1 MLILNDLIQQKIGAV
16 ASATHFYC
24 LYIIASTFV
33 AKATA
38 PYLGLPDLVIA
49 QNAQQK
55 GNKVFSL
62 EKHFRLLSQ
71 VLKIE
76 LYQ

>member
-1 MLILNDLIQQKIGAV
+1 M

-38 PYLGLPDLVIA
+38 PYYCFALLISLSRYVAPPRNAVLMALP
-49 QNAQQK
+49 
-55 GNKVFSL
+55 L
-62 EKHFRLLSQ
+62 EAT
-71 VLKIE
+71 KIT
-76 LYQ
+76 LQARV